1 MSDIESFRNFIKNN
15 IPEINLPKGKK
26 IGRYRLGKGMMVN
39 FRISENSVN
48 IFFYSGNKES
58 SHSIFSKINEL
69 GLNGKKINDKYLLM
83 PVPGV
88 KNPNVV
94 RMDLEVPFE
103 KRAFNSDLFREEVL
117 DIYSQLIELC
127 KPIARE
133 GIKSSAPPHEKEQ
146 KVDIESDDATV
157 EDLELMSISNQNSE
171 SDEIK
176 EIKNNKLINLQ
187 EEWTV
192 VHKVASIIF
201 GAYNFTK
208 HEQQKKFIQNS
219 IIPNLKDVG
228 ADLTTVWDE
237 VSAELDRDQFSY
249 KYRLYTLIS
258 DFSKS
263 NEEAKESLF
272 HCVTDLLNISRV
284 EKEPPVLTTGEDEYL
299 SMCMYYWYADN
310 LNNEDKVDVNTILD
324 IGIKS
329 IVPDLRN
336 LITLNPGTL
345 CLHKWY
351 SLEEITLSI
360 NKDYKDIFRNL
371 SFKEYVKNLD
381 GELEIKI
388 EGRMHFYKL
397 GVISDEIKTAL
408 NASIAYTGHSDVNEI
423 IADMWYGSPKEIL
436 NSVPN
441 EIFLEHTILDHLKK
455 CSMGQLWQEFDLFY
469 EVPVIDNDNIITFFK
484 DQEVIISVPV
494 SNMMIAN
501 DSEKDEYDTAED
513 KNFIESA
520 FRIRNDFNEDYEW
533 DSKKDSNTDFGEY
546 IAEEGAK
553 FSRFGWSGLEHMI
566 IDNERKSN
574 FNRIEF
580 ENRFSVIE
588 YGKFELK
595 SDCINTGSTN
605 FNRMIWLK
613 DKGINEFGPSG
624 DNYRFSKVFFVDSSG
639 EERIIRELDFIIENF
654 NILDV
659 TASQRWPTDE

>member
-1 MSDIESFRNFIKNN
+1 MSDIESFRNFIKNK
-15 IPEINLPKGKK
+15 IPEVNLPKGKK
-26 IGRYRLGKGMMVN
+26 IGRYRIGKGMMVN
-39 FRISENSVN
+39 FRLSEQSVN
-48 IFFYSGNKES
+48 LFFYSGNKES

-94 RMDLEVPFE
+94 RMDLEVLLE
-103 KRAFNSDLFREEVL
+103 NRALNSDQIREEVL

-127 KPIARE
+127 KPIAM
-133 GIKSSAPPHEKEQ
+133 GDQKSSTLPNEREQ
-146 KVDIESDDATV
+146 KVDIESDDELV
-157 EDLELMSISNQNSE
+157 KNLELMSTPKQKSV
-171 SDEIK
+171 SDRLEEIK
-176 EIKNNKLINLQ
+176 DNEFVNLPKD
-187 EEWTV
+187 WTV

-219 IIPNLKDVG
+219 IIPDLKEVG

-237 VSAELDRDQFSY
+237 VSAELDKDQFSY

-263 NEEAKESLF
+263 NEQAKEAVF
-272 HCVTDLLNISRV
+272 HCVTDLLDISRV

-299 SMCMYYWYADN
+299 SICMYYWYADN
-310 LNNEDKVDVNTILD
+310 LDNENKVNVKTILKS
-324 IGIKS
+324 GIKS
-329 IVPDLRN
+329 IIPDIRN

-345 CLHKWY
+345 NLSKWH

-360 NKDYKDIFRNL
+360 NKDYKDIFKNL

-381 GELEIKI
+381 GELEVKI

-397 GVISDEIKTAL
+397 GAISDEIKNAL
-408 NASIAYTGHSDVNEI
+408 NASIAYTGHSKINEI
-423 IADMWYGSPKEIL
+423 IADMWYGSTKEIL

-441 EIFLEHTILDHLKK
+441 KIFLEYPILDHLKT
-455 CSMGQLWQEFDLFY
+455 CSMGKLWQEFDLFY
-469 EVPVIDNDNIITFFK
+469 EVPVIDNDNIITFLK

-520 FRIRNDFNEDYEW
+520 FRIRYDFNEDYKW

-546 IAEEGAK
+546 IADEGAK

-566 IDNERKSN
+566 IDNERKRN
-574 FNRIEF
+574 FNKIDF
-580 ENRFSVIE
+580 ENRFSVLE

-595 SDCINTGSTN
+595 SDCISTGSTN

-613 DKGINEFGPSG
+613 DKGINEFSPSG
-624 DNYRFSKVFFVDSSG
+624 DNYRFSKIFFVDGSG
-639 EERIIRELDFIIENF
+639 EERIIRELNFIIENF

-659 TASQRWPTDE
+659 TASQEWPTDE